1 MNASAAA
8 RQRVPV
14 AARAKGSET
23 IHRRRNEHGIT
34 LVDVVVALV
43 IALFTI
49 IVVSQSFIVIQTI
62 RRSVSAAAD
71 AHGTAVFAL
80 QTLAIAAQNA
90 GAGIAQAAS
99 VFDSCPAS
107 ADAAT
112 TLRPVNLLI
121 TDGGRADRPDTLV
134 VRQSLATHPLPARF
148 VAAAAAGTSFQVEAV
163 DGFAA
168 GDRVI
173 AASGT
178 GQCAVSVVTA
188 VTPASAGVIDV
199 AHSAVAMDLA
209 ATSVLLSL
217 GDASRGSTT
226 RYDVVAGTL
235 RSTDLANGDAPN
247 PLLSNVANLKLQ
259 YGIDSDGDGVLDTWV
274 AADTAGGWDAA
285 TVLVAPRTTLDRIKA
300 LRIGIV
306 TRTEY
311 TDRTQTRDFHW
322 VLFDCERDDKTTC
335 PGRLEG
341 TIAASTTGGYR
352 YRVLE
357 TVVPLRNL
365 LWTRGS

>member
-1 MNASAAA
+1 MNASLSA
-8 RQRVPV
+8 RPHVSV
-14 AARAKGSET
+14 ARRAKRT
-23 IHRRRNEHGIT
+23 AILHRRHNERGAT

-90 GAGIAQAAS
+90 GAGIAQAAN

-107 ADAAT
+107 ADIAT
-112 TLRPVNLLI
+112 TLRPVSLLI
-121 TDGGRADRPDTLV
+121 ADGGRADRPDTLV
-134 VRQSLATHPLPARF
+134 VRQSLATRALPARF
-148 VAAAAAGTSFQVEAV
+148 VAAAAAGNSFQVEAV
-163 DGFAA
+163 DGFSA
-168 GDRVI
+168 GDRVL

-178 GQCAVSVVTA
+178 GECAVAVVTT

-199 AHSAVAMDLA
+199 AHSTVTTDLPV
-209 ATSVLLSL
+209 TSLLLSL
-217 GDASRGSTT
+217 GAASRGSTT

-235 RSTDLANGDAPN
+235 RSTDLANADAPN

-259 YGIDSDGDGVLDTWV
+259 YGIDNDGDGLLDTWV
-274 AADTAGGWDAA
+274 TADAAGGWSAA
-285 TVLVAPRTTLDRIKA
+285 TVLAAPKATLDRIKA

-306 TRTEY
+306 ARTEY
-311 TDRTQTRDFHW
+311 TDRSQTRDFHW
-322 VLFDCERDDKTTC
+322 VLFDCERDDKATC